1 MTQQLDER
9 KIIEALNKVAT
20 IDGSSDIVTAGA
32 VSGVVIKEGH
42 IGFTI
47 EIDPKDKDQADQ
59 LRAAAEKAV
68 LALDGV
74 LSATAMLTAHQ
85 SGPSM
90 PASGRPTRPGNG
102 AGGTAPKQSE
112 PHQPATHVI
121 AVASGKGGVGKSTT
135 SINLAVALAATGK
148 KVGILD
154 ADIYGPSL
162 PRLIGLNQKPQS
174 DGQKILPI
182 DAWGLQTMS
191 IGYLVAEDAPTIWR
205 GPMVMSAIEQ
215 MLRDVAWDGLDILV
229 IDMPPG
235 TGDAQLTLSQRAKL
249 AGAVIVS
256 TPQDLALIDARKGL
270 NMFRKV
276 NVPLLGIV
284 ENMSHFL
291 CTDCGARHDIFGHGG
306 AAAEAEKLG
315 VPFLGEVPLEMAIRA
330 TSDDGTPIVASQP
343 DSPHAA
349 HYQKIAKRL
358 LAQLDSAQPKAAPKI
373 VME

>member
-9 KIIEALNKVAT
+9 KIIEALSKVT
-20 IDGSSDIVTAGA
+20 TVDGDTNIVTAGA
-32 VSGVVIKEGH
+32 VSGVVIKDGNV
-42 IGFTI
+42 GFTI
-47 EIDPKDKDQADQ
+47 EIDVKDKDKADR
-59 LRAAAEKAV
+59 LRSDAEKAV

-85 SGPSM
+85 SGPNM
-90 PASGRPTRPGNG
+90 PTSGGSTPPGNG
-102 AGGTAPKQSE
+102 TGSNTAKQSE

-135 SINLAVALAATGK
+135 SINLALALLAAGN

-162 PRLIGLNQKPQS
+162 PRLIGLNHKPQS

-215 MLRDVAWDGLDILV
+215 MLRDVAWNGLDVLV

-249 AGAVIVS
+249 SGAVIVS

-291 CTDCGARHDIFGHGG
+291 CTHCGSRHDIFGHGG
-306 AAAEAEKLG
+306 AALEAETLG

-343 DSPHAA
+343 NSQHAA
-349 HYQKIAKRL
+349 HYQQIAKRL
-358 LAQLDSAQPKAAPKI
+358 MEQLDSAQPKAAPKI

>member
-9 KIIEALNKVAT
+9 KIIEALSTVT
-20 IDGSSDIVTAGA
+20 TVDGDTNIVTAGA
-32 VSGVVIKEGH
+32 VSGVVIKDGNV
-42 IGFTI
+42 GFTI
-47 EIDPKDKDQADQ
+47 EIDLKDKDKADR
-59 LRAAAEKAV
+59 LRSDAEKAV

-85 SGPSM
+85 SGPNM
-90 PASGRPTRPGNG
+90 PTSGGSIPPGNG
-102 AGGTAPKQSE
+102 TGSDTAKQSE

-135 SINLAVALAATGK
+135 SINLALALLAAGN

-162 PRLIGLNQKPQS
+162 PRLIGLNHKPQS

-215 MLRDVAWDGLDILV
+215 MLRDVAWDGLDVLV

-249 AGAVIVS
+249 SGAVIVS

-291 CTDCGARHDIFGHGG
+291 CTHCGSRHDIFGHGG
-306 AAAEAEKLG
+306 AALEAETLG

-343 DSPHAA
+343 NSQHAA
-349 HYQKIAKRL
+349 HYQQIAKRL
-358 LAQLDSAQPKAAPKI
+358 MEQLDSAQLKAAPKI

>member
-9 KIIEALNKVAT
+9 KIIEALNKVVT

-32 VSGVVIKEGH
+32 VSGVVIKEGNV
-42 IGFTI
+42 GFTI
-47 EIDPKDKDQADQ
+47 EIDPKDKGQADQ

-90 PASGRPTRPGNG
+90 PVSGRPTPPGNS
-102 AGGTAPKQSE
+102 GGTPPKQSE
-112 PHQPATHVI
+112 PHQPAAHVI

-215 MLRDVAWDGLDILV
+215 MLRDVAWDGLDVLV

-276 NVPLLGIV
+276 NVPLLGII

-315 VPFLGEVPLEMAIRA
+315 APFLGEVPLEMAIRT
-330 TSDDGTPIVASQP
+330 TSDDGNPIVASQP
-343 DSPHAA
+343 DSQHAA
-349 HYQKIAKRL
+349 HYHQIASVL
-358 LAQLDSAQPKAAPKI
+358 LAQLDTAQPKAAPKI

>member
-1 MTQQLDER
+1 MTNQLDER
-9 KIIEALNKVAT
+9 KVLAALADVKMPGRDVALAK
-20 IDGSSDIVTAGA
+20 SGA
-32 VSGVVIKEGH
+32 VSGIVIKDGH
-42 IGFTI
+42 VGFTI
-47 EIDPKDKDQADQ
+47 EIDPNDKNSADAV
-59 LRAAAEKAV
+59 RIAAEKAV
-68 LALDGV
+68 LAIDGV
-74 LSATAMLTAHQ
+74 LSATAMMTAHQ
-85 SGPSM
+85 AGPPMRQQSDRGT
-90 PASGRPTRPGNG
+90 PIG
-102 AGGTAPKQSE
+102 AGQTMQAE
-112 PHQPATHVI
+112 PHQPAKSVI

-135 SINLAVALAATGK
+135 SINLALALAATGK

-162 PRLIGLNQKPQS
+162 PRLIGLNRKPES
-174 DGQKILPI
+174 DGKKIVPI
-182 DAWGLQTMS
+182 EAWGLQTMS

-235 TGDAQLTLSQRAKL
+235 TGDAQLTLSQRAAL

-284 ENMSHFL
+284 ENMSHFI
-291 CTDCGARHDIFGHGG
+291 CNSCGERHDIFGHGG
-306 AAAEAEKLG
+306 ARAEAAKLG

-343 DSPHAA
+343 DSVHAQ
-349 HYQKIAKRL
+349 HYKAIADAVL
-358 LAQLDSAQPKAAPKI
+358 QTLDRQASKAGPKI
-373 VME
+373 VIE

>member
-9 KIIEALNKVAT
+9 KITEALSSVAS
-20 IDGSSDIVTAGA
+20 IDGSSNIVAAGA
-32 VSGVVIKEGH
+32 VSGIVIKDGH

-47 EIDPKDKDQADQ
+47 EIDPKDKDKADQ

-90 PASGRPTRPGNG
+90 PTG
-102 AGGTAPKQSE
+102 GGTPPGTPIGGSAPKPTE

-135 SINLAVALAATGK
+135 SINLALALAATGK

-162 PRLIGLNQKPQS
+162 PRLIGLNHKPQS

-343 DSPHAA
+343 ESPHAA
-349 HYQKIAKRL
+349 HYQKIAAGL
-358 LAQLDSAQPKAAPKI
+358 LAQLDVAQPKAAPKI

>member
-1 MTQQLDER
+1 MADELNER
-9 KIIEALNKVAT
+9 KIVEALSGVFMPGTDKSIA
-20 IDGSSDIVTAGA
+20 DAGN
-32 VSGVVIKEGH
+32 VSGIVIKNGH
-42 IGFTI
+42 VGFTI
-47 EIDPKDKDQADQ
+47 EIDPKDKDKVDD
-59 LRAAAEKAV
+59 LRVAAEKAV
-68 LALDGV
+68 RALDDV

-85 SGPSM
+85 GGPSLNSKQDDRGT
-90 PASGRPTRPGNG
+90 PIG
-102 AGGTAPKQSE
+102 AGQKMQAE

-135 SINLAVALAATGK
+135 SINLALGLAALGK
-148 KVGILD
+148 RVGILD

-162 PRLIGLNQKPQS
+162 PRLIGLNRKPQS
-174 DGQKILPI
+174 DGKKILPI
-182 DAWGLQTMS
+182 EAWGLQTMS

-215 MLRDVAWDGLDILV
+215 MLRDVAWDELDILV

-235 TGDAQLTLSQRAKL
+235 TGDAQLTLSQRAAL

-291 CTDCGARHDIFGHGG
+291 CTECGARHEIFGNGG
-306 AAAEAEKLG
+306 AEREAAKLG
-315 VPFLGEVPLEMAIRA
+315 VPFLGEIPLEMAIRA
-330 TSDDGTPIVASQP
+330 TSDEGTPIVASQP
-343 DSPHAA
+343 DSPHAN
-349 HYQKIAKRL
+349 HYRAIATAVLETLEHKTQKAG
-358 LAQLDSAQPKAAPKI
+358 PKI
-373 VME
+373 VIE

>member
-9 KIIEALNKVAT
+9 KITEALSSIAS
-20 IDGSSDIVTAGA
+20 IDGSSNIVAAGA
-32 VSGVVIKEGH
+32 VSGIVIKDGH

-47 EIDPKDKDQADQ
+47 EIDPKDKDKADQ

-90 PASGRPTRPGNG
+90 PTG
-102 AGGTAPKQSE
+102 GGTPPGTPIGGSAPKQTE

-135 SINLAVALAATGK
+135 SINLALALAATGK

-162 PRLIGLNQKPQS
+162 PRLIGLNHKPQS

-343 DSPHAA
+343 ESPHAA
-349 HYQKIAKRL
+349 HYQKIASGL
-358 LAQLDSAQPKAAPKI
+358 LAQLDNAQPKAAPKI

>member
-9 KIIEALNKVAT
+9 KITEALSSVAT
-20 IDGSSDIVTAGA
+20 IDGSSNIMAAGA
-32 VSGVVIKEGH
+32 VSGIVIKDGH
-42 IGFTI
+42 TGFTI
-47 EIDPKDKDQADQ
+47 EIDPKDKDKADQ

-68 LALDGV
+68 LELDGA

-90 PASGRPTRPGNG
+90 PTGGGASPTGTPI
-102 AGGTAPKQSE
+102 GGSAPKQNE

-135 SINLAVALAATGK
+135 SINLALALAATGK

-162 PRLIGLNQKPQS
+162 PRLIGLNHKPQS

-182 DAWGLQTMS
+182 NAWGLQTMS

-215 MLRDVAWDGLDILV
+215 MLRDVAWDSLDILV

-343 DSPHAA
+343 ESPHTA
-349 HYQKIAKRL
+349 HYQKIAAGL
-358 LAQLDSAQPKAAPKI
+358 LAQLDVAQPKAAPKI
-373 VME
+373 AME

>member
-9 KIIEALNKVAT
+9 KITEALSSVAS
-20 IDGSSDIVTAGA
+20 INGSSNIVAAGA
-32 VSGVVIKEGH
+32 ISGIVIKDGH

-47 EIDPKDKDQADQ
+47 EIDPKDKDKADQ

-74 LSATAMLTAHQ
+74 LSATAMLTAHK

-90 PASGRPTRPGNG
+90 PTG
-102 AGGTAPKQSE
+102 GGTPPGTPIGGSAPKQTE

-135 SINLAVALAATGK
+135 SINLALALAATGK

-162 PRLIGLNQKPQS
+162 PRLIGLNHKPQS

-343 DSPHAA
+343 ESPHAA
-349 HYQKIAKRL
+349 HYQKIAAGL
-358 LAQLDSAQPKAAPKI
+358 LAQLDVAQPKAAPKI

>member
-9 KIIEALNKVAT
+9 KITEALSSVAN
-20 IDGSSDIVTAGA
+20 IDCSSNIVAAGA
-32 VSGVVIKEGH
+32 MSGIVIKDGH

-47 EIDPKDKDQADQ
+47 EIDPKDKDKADQ

-90 PASGRPTRPGNG
+90 PTG
-102 AGGTAPKQSE
+102 GGTPPGTPIGGSAPKQTE

-135 SINLAVALAATGK
+135 SINLALALAATGK

-162 PRLIGLNQKPQS
+162 PRLIGLNHKPQS

-343 DSPHAA
+343 ESPHAA
-349 HYQKIAKRL
+349 HYQKIAAGL
-358 LAQLDSAQPKAAPKI
+358 LAQLDNAKPKVVPKI
-373 VME
+373 VTE

>member
-1 MTQQLDER
+1 MLE
-9 KIIEALNKVAT
+9 KVKY
-20 IDGSSDIVTAGA
+20 IV
-32 VSGVVIKEGH
+32 
-42 IGFTI
+42 
-47 EIDPKDKDQADQ
+47 
-59 LRAAAEKAV
+59 
-68 LALDGV
+68 
-74 LSATAMLTAHQ
+74 
-85 SGPSM
+85 
-90 PASGRPTRPGNG
+90 
-102 AGGTAPKQSE
+102 
-112 PHQPATHVI
+112 

-135 SINLAVALAATGK
+135 AVNIALALHSIGK
-148 KVGILD
+148 SVGLLD
-154 ADIYGPSL
+154 ADIYGPSVGMML
-162 PRLIGLNQKPQS
+162 AVPEDQRPDVIEEKFFKPVMAQGL
-174 DGQKILPI
+174 
-182 DAWGLQTMS
+182 ATMS
-191 IGYLVAEDAPTIWR
+191 MAYLTTDKTPMVWR
-205 GPMVMSAIEQ
+205 GPMAAGALQQ
-215 MLRDVAWDGLDILV
+215 MLQQTQWGELDILV

-343 DSPHAA
+343 ESPHAA
-349 HYQKIAKRL
+349 HYQKIASGL
-358 LAQLDSAQPKAAPKI
+358 LAQLDNAQPKAAPKI

>member
-1 MTQQLDER
+1 MANELNER
-9 KIIEALNKVAT
+9 KIIEALSGVFNSSPNKTNA
-20 IDGSSDIVTAGA
+20 DAGN
-32 VSGVVIKEGH
+32 VSGIVIKDGH
-42 IGFTI
+42 VGFTV
-47 EIDPKDKDQADQ
+47 EIDPKDKNNADE
-59 LRAAAEKAV
+59 LRGAAEKAV

-85 SGPSM
+85 AGPKM
-90 PASGRPTRPGNG
+90 NVKADDRGTPIG
-102 AGGTAPKQSE
+102 AGQQAQAE

-135 SINLAVALAATGK
+135 SINLALGLAALGK

-162 PRLIGLNQKPQS
+162 PRLIGLNRKPQS
-174 DGQKILPI
+174 DGKKILPI
-182 DAWGLQTMS
+182 EAWGLQTMS

-235 TGDAQLTLSQRAKL
+235 TGDAQLTLSQRATL
-249 AGAVIVS
+249 AGAIIVS

-276 NVPLLGIV
+276 NVPLLGII

-291 CTDCGARHDIFGHGG
+291 CTACGARHEIFGNGG
-306 AAAEAEKLG
+306 AKAEAAKLG
-315 VPFLGEVPLEMAIRA
+315 VPFLGEVPLEMTIRA
-330 TSDDGTPIVASQP
+330 TSDEGMPIVASQP
-343 DSPHAA
+343 NSSYAS
-349 HYQKIAKRL
+349 HYRTIA
-358 LAQLDSAQPKAAPKI
+358 LAVLDALERNTMKVGPKI
-373 VME
+373 VVE

>member
-9 KIIEALNKVAT
+9 KITEALSSVAS
-20 IDGSSDIVTAGA
+20 IDGSSNIVAAGA
-32 VSGVVIKEGH
+32 ISGIVIKDGH

-47 EIDPKDKDQADQ
+47 EIDPKDKDKADQ
-59 LRAAAEKAV
+59 LRAAAEKVV

-90 PASGRPTRPGNG
+90 PTG
-102 AGGTAPKQSE
+102 GGTPPGTPIGGSAPKQTE

-135 SINLAVALAATGK
+135 SINLALALAATGK

-162 PRLIGLNQKPQS
+162 PRLIGLNRKPQS

-315 VPFLGEVPLEMAIRA
+315 VPFLGEVPLEIAIRA

-343 DSPHAA
+343 DSPHTA
-349 HYQKIAKRL
+349 HYQKIAAGL
-358 LAQLDSAQPKAAPKI
+358 LAQLDVAQPKAAPKI
-373 VME
+373 IME

>member
-9 KIIEALNKVAT
+9 KITEALSSVAT
-20 IDGSSDIVTAGA
+20 IDGSSNIVAAGA
-32 VSGVVIKEGH
+32 VSGIVIKDGH

-47 EIDPKDKDQADQ
+47 EIDPKDKDKADQ
-59 LRAAAEKAV
+59 LRAAAEKVV

-90 PASGRPTRPGNG
+90 PTG
-102 AGGTAPKQSE
+102 GGTPPGTPIGGSAPKQTE

-135 SINLAVALAATGK
+135 SINLALALAASGK

-162 PRLIGLNQKPQS
+162 PRLIGLNHKPQS

-276 NVPLLGIV
+276 NVPLLGII

-343 DSPHAA
+343 ESPHAA
-349 HYQKIAKRL
+349 HYQKIAAGL
-358 LAQLDSAQPKAAPKI
+358 LAQLDNAQPRAAPKI

>member
-47 EIDPKDKDQADQ
+47 EIDPKDRDQADQ

-68 LALDGV
+68 LALDGA

-90 PASGRPTRPGNG
+90 PASGRPTPPGNR
-102 AGGTAPKQSE
+102 AGGNAPKQSE

-135 SINLAVALAATGK
+135 SINLALALAATGK

-182 DAWGLQTMS
+182 DSWGLQTMS

-215 MLRDVAWDGLDILV
+215 MLRDVAWDSLDVLV

-291 CTDCGARHDIFGHGG
+291 CTNCGTRHDIFGHGG

-349 HYQKIAKRL
+349 HYQQIAKRL
-358 LAQLDSAQPKAAPKI
+358 LAQLDSAQPKAAPEI